1 MSFKLLVL
9 FPSLTEFADLR
20 SCVVTFH
27 NARGKEDS
35 FKLDK
40 NGFEIVTLPERERD
54 ISTDDRIKEDFL
66 PEVIDLIKKRFAHP
80 ELSSVLKT
88 SR

>member
-1 MSFKLLVL
+1 M
-9 FPSLTEFADLR
+9 
-20 SCVVTFH
+20 TFR

-35 FKLDK
+35 FKLDT

-66 PEVIDLIKKRFAHP
+66 PEVIDVIKKRSACP
-80 ELSSVLKT
+80 RLSISIC
-88 SR
+88 R